1 MTAFTAAYL
10 ICGDDHGRIGERRA
24 RLRALA
30 EAESGAG
37 GVTVLEGEACTGDA
51 LVEALQTM
59 TFALGRRFVIAD
71 GVQRLKEAEGEAVA
85 AALDEIDPET
95 TTVAFFGRE
104 DARARTP
111 AALVDAV
118 KRAGGHIGREDGVKP
133 RELPAWLEEQ
143 ARSLEVT
150 LEHQGAR
157 ALVAHVGA
165 RPQRLLR
172 ELEKLALEHGPGARL
187 GVDEVD
193 AAAAHSAEH
202 KAYEIA
208 DALVRR
214 DGAGA
219 TRALLELGEQGERP
233 AGLLYGIVRRLR
245 DAHTSPWRS
254 SPGRRRRRSSAS
266 CGWPRGRPTGCCQT
280 YARPTRPR
288 SSGRWWPWPTSSWRP
303 GGAAAW
309 ARTPRLC
316 ARSPARPPE
325 GQRARR
331 RGCGA
336 RARRE
341 TSCGRRCCGAGRRA

>member
-245 DAHTSPWRS
+245 DAHTVAVALESGQAPAQVKRELRMAPWQADRLLS
-254 SPGRRRRRSSAS
+254 DVRKAD
-266 CGWPRGRPTGCCQT
+266 
-280 YARPTRPR
+280 
-288 SSGRWWPWPTSSWRP
+288 
-303 GGAAAW
+303 AAAF
-309 ARTPRLC
+309 
-316 ARSPARPPE
+316 E
-325 GQRARR
+325 RALVAMADLELET
-331 RGCGA
+331 RGGGSLGEDTAAVRAIA
-336 RARRE
+336 RA
-341 TSCGRRCCGAGRRA
+341 TA